1 MKRQKVIELD
11 RVETPTKSFNID
23 WDNVLVDEEV
33 PDLEIVDKTP
43 PHEPAFSGDDS
54 AVCVKSLKD
63 SELDDHL
70 KRQRSLLAS
79 FADKLPDKGAR
90 IRSRIGSLEYEKQRR
105 LLRRA
110 KSFVTFTGFCQDTDE
125 CQILAQPK
133 SSVLKDVFKQANTAT
148 GSKEA
153 SRSTFVSHFSVN
165 LKVEARPVKLFSED
179 LGRESW
185 KGKAGGETTTK
196 QSNGWRSLPRLGKS
210 QIGETNFYS
219 GVKDTKGKR
228 EHVEA
233 SVSRKRKTKESS
245 PYLLVDDDDDD
256 LVGYDTPRELSCKA
270 SLSQRS
276 SCRKQSD
283 DKVINLDEEEP
294 ESPVVVEEALE
305 LPEGLPGDI
314 CYPSRDDPDLVQ
326 VSLDDLKCLSPRE
339 CLTSPVINFYIRFLQ
354 HQVFAANQTAADC
367 HFFNTFFYKKLI
379 EAVSYK
385 QEVRESDDSIS
396 SLNLVIHIYFFL
408 ATHAVSAYCL
418 FNCYFRLWYLSMFFD
433 CIIVCSL
440 TCFSLHWSL
449 VIICIPDKEDESGLT
464 IFHLDSLGLHPT
476 RSIFNNVKRFLI
488 EEWSYLNQDASLPD
502 LPISEKIWRDLPDR
516 INEAESSSKLYG
528 ISLFIQQVPQQK
540 NDFDCGLFV
549 LLFIQRFIEDAPKRL
564 KLQDLGMIHKKWF
577 EPKEASALRIK
588 IWNKLIELF
597 LENNQTV

>member
-11 RVETPTKSFNID
+11 RVETPTKSFSID
-23 WDNVLVDEEV
+23 WNNVLVDDEV

-43 PHEPAFSGDDS
+43 PHEPTFSGDDS

-63 SELDDHL
+63 SDLDDHL

-79 FADKLPDKGAR
+79 FGDRLPDNGAR

-110 KSFVTFTGFCQDTDE
+110 KSDTDE
-125 CQILAQPK
+125 CRILVQPK
-133 SSVLKDVFKQANTAT
+133 SSDVFKQGNTAT
-148 GSKEA
+148 GSKEV
-153 SRSTFVSHFSVN
+153 SRSTFSAHLSVN
-165 LKVEARPVKLFSED
+165 LKVEARPVKLFNEEVRD

-185 KGKAGGETTTK
+185 KSKAGGGETTTK
-196 QSNGWRSLPRLGKS
+196 QSNGWRSMPRLGKS
-210 QIGETNFYS
+210 RISETNFYS
-219 GVKDTKGKR
+219 GVKDPKGYRKLD
-228 EHVEA
+228 EA
-233 SVSRKRKTKESS
+233 SVNRKRNGKESSS

-256 LVGYDTPRELSCKA
+256 EDDVVGYDAPRELSCKA

-276 SCRKQSD
+276 SSRKKSD

-294 ESPVVVEEALE
+294 ESPMVVEEALE
-305 LPEGLPGDI
+305 LPEGLPEDI

-326 VSLDDLKCLSPRE
+326 VSLDDIKCLSPRE

-354 HQVFAANQTAADC
+354 HQVFAANQTAAGC

-385 QEVRESDDSIS
+385 GNDKEAFFVKLRRWWKGFDLFRKSYIFIP
-396 SLNLVIHIYFFL
+396 IHE
-408 ATHAVSAYCL
+408 
-418 FNCYFRLWYLSMFFD
+418 D
-433 CIIVCSL
+433 
-440 TCFSLHWSL
+440 LHWSL

-464 IFHLDSLGLHPT
+464 ILHLDSLGLHPT

-516 INEAESSSKLYG
+516 INEAEVK
-528 ISLFIQQVPQQK
+528 VPQQK

-549 LLFIQRFIEDAPKRL
+549 LYFIQRFIEDAPQRL
-564 KLQDLGMIHKKWF
+564 KLHDLGMIHKKWF
-577 EPKEASALRIK
+577 KPSEASALRIK

-597 LENNQTV
+597 REITVV

>member
-1 MKRQKVIELD
+1 MRRREEEMKRQKVIELD
-11 RVETPTKSFNID
+11 RVETPPTKGFNID

-33 PDLEIVDKTP
+33 VPDLEIVGDKTP
-43 PHEPAFSGDDS
+43 PREPAFSSGGGDDS
-54 AVCVKSLKD
+54 AVCVKTLKD

-70 KRQRSLLAS
+70 KRQRSLLSS
-79 FADKLPDKGAR
+79 FGDRLPDNGER
-90 IRSRIGSLEYEKQRR
+90 IRSRIGNLEYEKQRR
-105 LLRRA
+105 FFRRA
-110 KSFVTFTGFCQDTDE
+110 KSDTDE
-125 CQILAQPK
+125 CQILVQPK
-133 SSVLKDVFKQANTAT
+133 SSDVFKQANTAT
-148 GSKEA
+148 GSKEV
-153 SRSTFVSHFSVN
+153 SRSPFSAHFSIN
-165 LKVEARPVKLFSED
+165 LKVEARPVKLFNEESQD

-185 KGKAGGETTTK
+185 KRKDSGVETTTK
-196 QSNGWRSLPRLGKS
+196 QSNGWRSLPRLSGKS
-210 QIGETNFYS
+210 LIGETNFYS
-219 GVKDTKGKR
+219 GFKDPKGNRKH
-228 EHVEA
+228 EEA
-233 SVSRKRKTKESS
+233 FGNRKRKPKESS

-256 LVGYDTPRELSCKA
+256 DDDEDGVVGYDTPRELSCKA

-276 SCRKQSD
+276 SRRKTLDD

-294 ESPVVVEEALE
+294 ESPVVVVEEALE

-326 VSLDDLKCLSPRE
+326 VSIDDLKCLSPRE

-385 QEVRESDDSIS
+385 GNDKEASFVRLRRWWKGFDLFRKSYIFIP
-396 SLNLVIHIYFFL
+396 IHED
-408 ATHAVSAYCL
+408 
-418 FNCYFRLWYLSMFFD
+418 R
-433 CIIVCSL
+433 
-440 TCFSLHWSL
+440 HWSL

-464 IFHLDSLGLHPT
+464 ILHLDSLGFHPT
-476 RSIFNNVKRFLI
+476 RSILNNVKRFLI

-516 INEAESSSKLYG
+516 INEAEVK
-528 ISLFIQQVPQQK
+528 VPQQK

-549 LLFIQRFIEDAPKRL
+549 LFFIQRFIEDAPQRL
-564 KLQDLGMIHKKWF
+564 KLQDLGMIHKEWF
-577 EPKEASALRIK
+577 KPSEASALRIK

-597 LENNQTV
+597 GESVIK

>member
-11 RVETPTKSFNID
+11 RVETPSKSFNID

-43 PHEPAFSGDDS
+43 PHEPTSSGDDS

-63 SELDDHL
+63 NELDDHL

-79 FADKLPDKGAR
+79 FGDKLPDNGAR

-110 KSFVTFTGFCQDTDE
+110 KSDTDE
-125 CQILAQPK
+125 SRILVQPK
-133 SSVLKDVFKQANTAT
+133 SSDVFKQANTAT
-148 GSKEA
+148 GSKEV
-153 SRSTFVSHFSVN
+153 SRSTFASHSSDN
-165 LKVEARPVKLFSED
+165 PKVEARPVKLFNVD
-179 LGRESW
+179 LGLESW
-185 KGKAGGETTTK
+185 KSKAAGGETTTK
-196 QSNGWRSLPRLGKS
+196 QNNGWRSLPRLGKCK
-210 QIGETNFYS
+210 IGETNFYS
-219 GVKDTKGKR
+219 GFKDPKGNRKLD
-228 EHVEA
+228 EA
-233 SVSRKRKTKESS
+233 SVNRKRNPKESSS
-245 PYLLVDDDDDD
+245 PYLLVDDDDEDD
-256 LVGYDTPRELSCKA
+256 VVGYDTTREWSSKA
-270 SLSQRS
+270 PLSQRS
-276 SCRKQSD
+276 SSRKKSD

-294 ESPVVVEEALE
+294 ESPAVVEEAHE
-305 LPEGLPGDI
+305 LPEGLPEDI

-326 VSLDDLKCLSPRE
+326 VSLKDLKCLSPRE
-339 CLTSPVINFYIRFLQ
+339 YLTSPVINFYIRFLQ

-385 QEVRESDDSIS
+385 GNDKEAFFVKLRRWWKGFDLFRKSYIFIP
-396 SLNLVIHIYFFL
+396 IHE
-408 ATHAVSAYCL
+408 
-418 FNCYFRLWYLSMFFD
+418 D
-433 CIIVCSL
+433 
-440 TCFSLHWSL
+440 LHWSL

-464 IFHLDSLGLHPT
+464 ILHLDSLGLHPT
-476 RSIFNNVKRFLI
+476 RLIFSNVKRFLI

-502 LPISEKIWRDLPDR
+502 LPISEKIWSDLPHR
-516 INEAESSSKLYG
+516 INEAEVK
-528 ISLFIQQVPQQK
+528 VPHQM

-549 LLFIQRFIEDAPKRL
+549 LFFIQRFIEDAPQRL

-577 EPKEASALRIK
+577 KPNEASALRIK

-597 LENNQTV
+597 RENNQT

>member
-110 KSFVTFTGFCQDTDE
+110 KSDTDE

-133 SSVLKDVFKQANTAT
+133 SSVLKDVCKQANTAT

-185 KGKAGGETTTK
+185 KGKASGETTTK

-219 GVKDTKGKR
+219 GFKDPKGKR
-228 EHVEA
+228 EHDEA

-245 PYLLVDDDDDD
+245 PYLLVDDDDDED
-256 LVGYDTPRELSCKA
+256 DVVGYDTPRELSCKA

-276 SCRKQSD
+276 SCRKKSD

-385 QEVRESDDSIS
+385 GNDKEASFVRLRRWWKGFDLFRKSYIFIP
-396 SLNLVIHIYFFL
+396 IHE
-408 ATHAVSAYCL
+408 
-418 FNCYFRLWYLSMFFD
+418 D
-433 CIIVCSL
+433 
-440 TCFSLHWSL
+440 LHWSL

-516 INEAESSSKLYG
+516 INEAE
-528 ISLFIQQVPQQK
+528 VPQQK

-597 LENNQTV
+597 LESNQTV

>member
-1 MKRQKVIELD
+1 
-11 RVETPTKSFNID
+11 
-23 WDNVLVDEEV
+23 
-33 PDLEIVDKTP
+33 
-43 PHEPAFSGDDS
+43 
-54 AVCVKSLKD
+54 
-63 SELDDHL
+63 
-70 KRQRSLLAS
+70 
-79 FADKLPDKGAR
+79 
-90 IRSRIGSLEYEKQRR
+90 
-105 LLRRA
+105 
-110 KSFVTFTGFCQDTDE
+110 DTDE

-133 SSVLKDVFKQANTAT
+133 SSDVCKQANTAT

-179 LGRESW
+179 LGL

-219 GVKDTKGKR
+219 GFKDPKGKR
-228 EHVEA
+228 EHDEA

-256 LVGYDTPRELSCKA
+256 VVGYDTPRELSCKA

-276 SCRKQSD
+276 SCRKKSD

-339 CLTSPVINFYIRFLQ
+339 CLTSP
-354 HQVFAANQTAADC
+354 
-367 HFFNTFFYKKLI
+367 
-379 EAVSYK
+379 
-385 QEVRESDDSIS
+385 
-396 SLNLVIHIYFFL
+396 
-408 ATHAVSAYCL
+408 
-418 FNCYFRLWYLSMFFD
+418 
-433 CIIVCSL
+433 
-440 TCFSLHWSL
+440 
-449 VIICIPDKEDESGLT
+449 
-464 IFHLDSLGLHPT
+464 
-476 RSIFNNVKRFLI
+476 
-488 EEWSYLNQDASLPD
+488 
-502 LPISEKIWRDLPDR
+502 
-516 INEAESSSKLYG
+516 
-528 ISLFIQQVPQQK
+528 
-540 NDFDCGLFV
+540 
-549 LLFIQRFIEDAPKRL
+549 
-564 KLQDLGMIHKKWF
+564 IHKKWF

>member
-23 WDNVLVDEEV
+23 WDNVLVDEDV

-110 KSFVTFTGFCQDTDE
+110 KSDTDE

-133 SSVLKDVFKQANTAT
+133 SSVLKDVCKQANTAT

-219 GVKDTKGKR
+219 GFKDPKGKR
-228 EHVEA
+228 EHDEA

-256 LVGYDTPRELSCKA
+256 VVGYDTPRELSCKA

-276 SCRKQSD
+276 SCRKKSD

-314 CYPSRDDPDLVQ
+314 CYPSR
-326 VSLDDLKCLSPRE
+326 
-339 CLTSPVINFYIRFLQ
+339 FLQ
-354 HQVFAANQTAADC
+354 HQVFAANKTAADC

-418 FNCYFRLWYLSMFFD
+418 FNVSRVTTRKHLF
-433 CIIVCSL
+433 
-440 TCFSLHWSL
+440 LHWSL

-516 INEAESSSKLYG
+516 INEAEVKA
-528 ISLFIQQVPQQK
+528 SLFFK
-540 NDFDCGLFV
+540 
-549 LLFIQRFIEDAPKRL
+549 
-564 KLQDLGMIHKKWF
+564 
-577 EPKEASALRIK
+577 
-588 IWNKLIELF
+588 
-597 LENNQTV
+597 

>member
-1 MKRQKVIELD
+1 MSEVQELPLLPL
-11 RVETPTKSFNID
+11 ET
-23 WDNVLVDEEV
+23 
-33 PDLEIVDKTP
+33 
-43 PHEPAFSGDDS
+43 
-54 AVCVKSLKD
+54 
-63 SELDDHL
+63 
-70 KRQRSLLAS
+70 Q
-79 FADKLPDKGAR
+79 
-90 IRSRIGSLEYEKQRR
+90 
-105 LLRRA
+105 
-110 KSFVTFTGFCQDTDE
+110 
-125 CQILAQPK
+125 
-133 SSVLKDVFKQANTAT
+133 
-148 GSKEA
+148 
-153 SRSTFVSHFSVN
+153 
-165 LKVEARPVKLFSED
+165 
-179 LGRESW
+179 
-185 KGKAGGETTTK
+185 
-196 QSNGWRSLPRLGKS
+196 
-210 QIGETNFYS
+210 
-219 GVKDTKGKR
+219 
-228 EHVEA
+228 
-233 SVSRKRKTKESS
+233 
-245 PYLLVDDDDDD
+245 
-256 LVGYDTPRELSCKA
+256 LSCK
-270 SLSQRS
+270 SISITEVKLQE
-276 SCRKQSD
+276 D

-339 CLTSPVINFYIRFLQ
+339 CLTSPVPQ

-385 QEVRESDDSIS
+385 NLMIASL
-396 SLNLVIHIYFFL
+396 LNLVIHIYFFL
-408 ATHAVSAYCL
+408 ATYAVSAYCL
-418 FNCYFRLWYLSMFFD
+418 FNGNDKEASFVRLRRWWKGFDLFRKSYIFIPIHEDLFSYMFQSPLELGD
-433 CIIVCSL
+433 H
-440 TCFSLHWSL
+440 LHPS
-449 VIICIPDKEDESGLT
+449 KEDESGLT

-516 INEAESSSKLYG
+516 INEAE
-528 ISLFIQQVPQQK
+528 VPQQK

-597 LENNQTV
+597 LESNQTVPQQKNDFDCGLFVLFFIQRFIEDAPKRLKLQELGMIHKKWFKPNEASALRTKTWNKLVELFRESNQTD